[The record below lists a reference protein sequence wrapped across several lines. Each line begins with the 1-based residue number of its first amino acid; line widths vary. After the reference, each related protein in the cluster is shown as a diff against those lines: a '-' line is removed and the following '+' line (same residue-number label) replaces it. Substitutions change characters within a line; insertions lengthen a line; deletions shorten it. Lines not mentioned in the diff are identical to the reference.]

1 MTSDPA
7 DEPANTDRAVA
18 DITSLLALPPG
29 ETPTWSDRPTPSTGT
44 AQGAPRSATTR
55 SARERRDS
63 PSSHAGHTGQ
73 SAPAS
78 AAEGNNRAQVA
89 RLFTAEQAAQVLQV
103 PPSWLRKKAAAGAIP
118 HTRIG
123 RHLRFSDRDL
133 QRLIEAGQRGP
144 TFARRG

>member
-18 DITSLLALPPG
+18 DITSLLALPPD
-29 ETPTWSDRPTPSTGT
+29 ETPTSSDRHMPPTGT
-44 AQGAPRSATTR
+44 AHRTPRSATTTSTR
-55 SARERRDS
+55 DARDS
-63 PSSHAGHTGQ
+63 QSSHPGHTGQ
-73 SAPAS
+73 SAPAN
-78 AAEGNNRAQVA
+78 AAVGNNRGEVA

-133 QRLIEAGQRGP
+133 QRLVEAGQRGP
-144 TFARRG
+144 TDAQHG